1 MSVICMTSLYNFS
14 VGSVALDVGA
24 DDNNSGFFSG
34 QRRLYL
40 AFRLKERGSFLRGLD
55 DNWSF
60 L

>member
-1 MSVICMTSLYNFS
+1 MTSLYNFS